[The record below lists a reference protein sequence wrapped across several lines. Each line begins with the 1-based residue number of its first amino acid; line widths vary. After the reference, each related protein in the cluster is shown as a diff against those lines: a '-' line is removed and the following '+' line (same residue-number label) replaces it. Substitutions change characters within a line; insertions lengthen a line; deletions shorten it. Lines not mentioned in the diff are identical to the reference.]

1 MLRPDSFRPLIAGVA
16 LVAAPALLGA
26 QDCLGLHAPRSVPV
40 MEVTS
45 AFMRDGILEPSTL
58 GVGATAGPLFGILET
73 GADVDAGKS
82 AFTANG
88 IGATAGYRLTHRGFA
103 LCGGGTLTRESLS
116 AGSSAAAGLFAAAS
130 HALPSPLKQVP
141 IAAFGVVRI
150 ENRTTS
156 PDAAADVS
164 ETGLALRVG
173 LSSYPREWVGVRIWE
188 DLAQGD
194 HRFGMS
200 ISFNRNLRAPDAD
213 GDGVPDSLDA
223 CPNTPAGATVDST
236 GCQPDSDKDGV
247 IDAVDACPDTPRG
260 TPVDAKGCPLDSDK
274 DGVFDTID
282 ACPDTPAGTPVD
294 AKGCPR
300 DSDGDGVIDTIDACP
315 NTPAGT
321 KVDGTGC
328 PLPPPD
334 SDGDGV
340 PDTLDAC
347 PATPAGTTVDAKGCP
362 PVFENGASFTLV
374 GVTFE
379 TSRAVL
385 RSTSIPTL
393 DEVAAK
399 LLANPTVRVEISG
412 HTDNTGN
419 AAANQRLSQAR
430 AETVRAYFI
439 SKGIAAERLV
449 AKGYGSTKPVAT
461 NGTIEGRAENRRVE
475 LTKID

>member
-1 MLRPDSFRPLIAGVA
+1 
-16 LVAAPALLGA
+16 
-26 QDCLGLHAPRSVPV
+26 
-40 MEVTS
+40 
-45 AFMRDGILEPSTL
+45 
-58 GVGATAGPLFGILET
+58 
-73 GADVDAGKS
+73 
-82 AFTANG
+82 
-88 IGATAGYRLTHRGFA
+88 
-103 LCGGGTLTRESLS
+103 
-116 AGSSAAAGLFAAAS
+116 
-130 HALPSPLKQVP
+130 
-141 IAAFGVVRI
+141 
-150 ENRTTS
+150 
-156 PDAAADVS
+156 
-164 ETGLALRVG
+164 
-173 LSSYPREWVGVRIWE
+173 VRIWE

-194 HRFGMS
+194 RRFGMS
-200 ISFNRNLRAPDAD
+200 VSLNRNLREPDAD
-213 GDGVPDSLDA
+213 RDGVPDAKDA
-223 CPNTPAGATVDST
+223 CPNTPAGAAVDST

-274 DGVFDTID
+274 DGVLDIVD
-282 ACPDTPAGTPVD
+282 ACPDTPVGTPVD

-385 RSTSIPTL
+385 RPTSIPTL

-419 AAANQRLSQAR
+419 AASNQRLSQAR

-439 SKGIAAERLV
+439 RKGIAAERLE

-461 NGTIEGRAENRRVE
+461 NGTIQGRAENRRVE